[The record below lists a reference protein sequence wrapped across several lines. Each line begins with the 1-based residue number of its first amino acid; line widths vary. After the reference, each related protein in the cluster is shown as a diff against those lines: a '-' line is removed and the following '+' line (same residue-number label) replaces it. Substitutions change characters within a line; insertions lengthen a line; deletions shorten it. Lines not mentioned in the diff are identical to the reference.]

1 MQRNVRGGKAYKKQK
16 KHPTEGAKRDRFTGR
31 DDGQDY
37 GRVLAM
43 LGDRRVRCFCND
55 GVERICK
62 IRGRLCKGRNKKLI
76 AVGDIVLISPRDFV
90 DGSDSDSD
98 SDNGRA
104 GGKKPTDD
112 GVWDII
118 DRIERDDWRA
128 VKKEKGIHPALFGV
142 MASEDGEMAHDD
154 IFEDT
159 GAKETADDT
168 NADGPVLP
176 EDGELDVDAI

>member
-16 KHPTEGAKRDRFTGR
+16 KHPVEAAKRDRFTGR

-62 IRGRLCKGRNKKLI
+62 IRGRLCRGRNKKI
-76 AVGDIVLISPRDFV
+76 ISVGDIVLVSPRSFLGAGSGS
-90 DGSDSDSD
+90 GSDSDSD
-98 SDNGRA
+98 DGPKRS
-104 GGKKPTDD
+104 GGGGGGDSI
-112 GVWDII
+112 WDII

-128 VKKEKGIHPALFGV
+128 IKKEKGIHRDLFGIL
-142 MASEDGEMAHDD
+142 AQEEGPAHDD

-159 GAKETADDT
+159 TAEKADDG
-168 NADGPVLP
+168 AGSASSD
-176 EDGELDVDAI
+176 EDVDVDAI

>member
-55 GVERICK
+55 GAERICK

-76 AVGDIVLISPRDFV
+76 TVGDIVLISPRDFAE
-90 DGSDSDSD
+90 GSDSDE
-98 SDNGRA
+98 GA
-104 GGKKPTDD
+104 GGKKALDE
-112 GVWDII
+112 GAWDLI

-128 VKKEKGIHPALFGV
+128 IKKEADIHRDLFGV
-142 MASEDGEMAHDD
+142 MAADEGVAHDD
-154 IFEDT
+154 IFEDAGPT
-159 GAKETADDT
+159 KENDKQSESSEGEA
-168 NADGPVLP
+168 GS
-176 EDGELDVDAI
+176 EDEELDVDAI

>member
-16 KHPTEGAKRDRFTGR
+16 KHPVEGAKRDRFTGR

-55 GVERICK
+55 GAERICK

-76 AVGDIVLISPRDFV
+76 SVGDIVLISPRDFIE
-90 DGSDSDSD
+90 DDSSSEDD
-98 SDNGRA
+98 KKTPAHADN
-104 GGKKPTDD
+104 

-128 VKKEKGIHPALFGV
+128 IKKEQGIHRDLFGI
-142 MASEDGEMAHDD
+142 AITENGGAPQDD
-154 IFEDT
+154 IFEDA
-159 GAKETADDT
+159 GDAKAADKGGDDT
-168 NADGPVLP
+168 PADASDAEV
-176 EDGELDVDAI
+176 DVDAI

>member
-1 MQRNVRGGKAYKKQK
+1 MQRNVRGGKAYKKHK
-16 KHPTEGAKRDRFTGR
+16 KHPVEGAKRDRFTGR

-37 GRVLAM
+37 GRVTAM

-55 GVERICK
+55 GAERICK

-90 DGSDSDSD
+90 EDDSSSEDEKKV
-98 SDNGRA
+98 A
-104 GGKKPTDD
+104 GGD

-128 VKKEKGIHPALFGV
+128 IKKEQGIHRDLFGI
-142 MASEDGEMAHDD
+142 ATTENGEVPQDD

-159 GAKETADDT
+159 GAAETKAPDT
-168 NADGPVLP
+168 KDGSASD
-176 EDGELDVDAI
+176 EDVDVDAI

>member
-55 GVERICK
+55 GAERICK

-76 AVGDIVLISPRDFV
+76 AVGDIVLISPRDFD
-90 DGSDSDSD
+90 DGSESDE
-98 SDNGRA
+98 GP
-104 GGKKPTDD
+104 KKGADD
-112 GVWDII
+112 GAWDLI

-128 VKKEKGIHPALFGV
+128 IKKEAGVHRDLFGV
-142 MASEDGEMAHDD
+142 LTTEEGGMAHDD
-154 IFEDT
+154 IFEDAAPAALT
-159 GAKETADDT
+159 TKAEKENGTESES
-168 NADGPVLP
+168 
-176 EDGELDVDAI
+176 EDEEVDVDAI

>member
-16 KHPTEGAKRDRFTGR
+16 KHPVEAAKRDRFTGR

-62 IRGRLCKGRNKKLI
+62 IRGRLCRGRNKKI
-76 AVGDIVLISPRDFV
+76 ISVGDIVLISPRSFIGA
-90 DGSDSDSD
+90 GSDSDSD
-98 SDNGRA
+98 
-104 GGKKPTDD
+104 D
-112 GVWDII
+112 GVKRSGGGGSDSIWDII

-128 VKKEKGIHPALFGV
+128 IKKEQGIHRDLFGV
-142 MASEDGEMAHDD
+142 LAQDDGPAQDD

-159 GAKETADDT
+159 TAEK
-168 NADGPVLP
+168 A
-176 EDGELDVDAI
+176 EDSKDSDEEVDVDAI